1 MHFKPVLTLLFPFT
15 RTVRFGLH
23 LPFPSVL
30 YDSFHASIVGRF

>member
-15 RTVRFGLH
+15 RIAHFGLPLH
-23 LPFPSVL
+23 FPSVF